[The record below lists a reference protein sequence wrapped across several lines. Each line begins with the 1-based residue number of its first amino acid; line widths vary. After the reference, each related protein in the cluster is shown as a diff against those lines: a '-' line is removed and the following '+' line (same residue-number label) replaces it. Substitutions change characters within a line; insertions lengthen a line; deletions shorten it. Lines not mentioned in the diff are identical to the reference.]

1 MWGRSAWFKTGAGQ
15 GNCWGGDPSSWFA
28 AVERGDACDQNW
40 SLGVGGWLGDAQSRP
55 RFASGSAPALLG
67 FDGSIWDFC
76 QQHSSQSLRHGS
88 NQERAYHSALHPQ
101 RRSDASLFA
110 SCWTA
115 GLYPWSPS
123 WGVEGDFTDSIAW
136 RCMEAGQNILRQK
149 AAWNMC
155 VNVSSTCSA
164 RPHSTCRTHACTS
177 CASSLARPLVDCS
190 QLRTSQDD
198 PRCPRSCVCSA
209 RVLVAQLVWLSC
221 ATRGRLPGQRGRE
234 LHFASAPRD
243 LDWAG
248 YEDAGRTG
256 SWWMEPHWQT
266 FAVSDVFFAEVA
278 MLNLLCANS
287 QDLFGVGVGDTFT
300 CDVDPEGLPELRRLL
315 VGF

>member
-1 MWGRSAWFKTGAGQ
+1 
-15 GNCWGGDPSSWFA
+15 
-28 AVERGDACDQNW
+28 
-40 SLGVGGWLGDAQSRP
+40 
-55 RFASGSAPALLG
+55 
-67 FDGSIWDFC
+67 
-76 QQHSSQSLRHGS
+76 
-88 NQERAYHSALHPQ
+88 
-101 RRSDASLFA
+101 
-110 SCWTA
+110 
-115 GLYPWSPS
+115 
-123 WGVEGDFTDSIAW
+123 
-136 RCMEAGQNILRQK
+136 
-149 AAWNMC
+149 
-155 VNVSSTCSA
+155 
-164 RPHSTCRTHACTS
+164 
-177 CASSLARPLVDCS
+177 
-190 QLRTSQDD
+190 
-198 PRCPRSCVCSA
+198 
-209 RVLVAQLVWLSC
+209 VLVAQLVWLSC